1 MGYPVDG
8 AFRYVCFMERVLLIE
23 RNALDA
29 SRILLTL
36 QANRST
42 KGIYV
47 YPSVTESVGSF
58 KKIMPSLLL
67 LGESHEAYNL
77 ISLLTIKRVYP
88 LCKTLALLGGAD
100 AREWKFFLQAGV
112 NGLIRKSA
120 TPAEW
125 NECLQV
131 LSQTGTYLPPF
142 VNTRLRQEME
152 LSSLATL
159 TPKEYAVLVE
169 LSKGLSYAQICQNL
183 SITRGTLTSHIFKL
197 YGKLGV
203 HNRYEA
209 VLKAN
214 NQALLPTAPS
224 PATVSLSA
232 SRH

>member
-1 MGYPVDG
+1 
-8 AFRYVCFMERVLLIE
+8 MERILLIE

-29 SRILLTL
+29 SRLLMTL
-36 QANRST
+36 QASRNT

-47 YPSVTESVGSF
+47 YPSITESVGSL

-67 LGESHEAYNL
+67 LGESSEAYNL
-77 ISLLTIKRVYP
+77 ISLLTIKRIYP

-100 AREWKFFLQAGV
+100 EREWKFFLQAGV

-120 TPAEW
+120 TPTEW
-125 NECLQV
+125 NECLQA
-131 LSQTGTYLPPF
+131 LSQSGTYLPAF
-142 VNTRLRQEME
+142 VNTHLRQEME
-152 LSSLATL
+152 LSSLASL

-183 SITRGTLTSHIFKL
+183 SITRGTLTSHVYKL

-209 VLKAN
+209 VLKAS
-214 NQALLPTAPS
+214 NQAILPT
-224 PATVSLSA
+224 PAFSRAAVSV
-232 SRH
+232 